1 MLCICGTTRI
11 LQRSTILESTNPS
24 KVMVPISFWQVFP
37 MLGKSKIQGSMIILI
52 SHFGIKNILAPT
64 KVRNANLSLSKI
76 IKGFLQCSLA
86 IFIQWSIMNCKIH
99 SKTKPSLIYNNNFQL
114 LNNSYWIHH
123 KLWIKNASV
132 FYFFCFKE
140 KINFVFSLY
149 GFIQLFVNIENLCGS
164 YFWWYMHVFKWIVWI
179 FIFLLHF
186 KVLHKQL
193 MNPHNIPVR

>member
-1 MLCICGTTRI
+1 MRWDITLYSRKWWQEIPFPKYTPIYICQLVGYLMLCICGTTRI

-123 KLWIKNASV
+123 KL
-132 FYFFCFKE
+132 
-140 KINFVFSLY
+140 
-149 GFIQLFVNIENLCGS
+149 
-164 YFWWYMHVFKWIVWI
+164 
-179 FIFLLHF
+179 
-186 KVLHKQL
+186 
-193 MNPHNIPVR
+193 